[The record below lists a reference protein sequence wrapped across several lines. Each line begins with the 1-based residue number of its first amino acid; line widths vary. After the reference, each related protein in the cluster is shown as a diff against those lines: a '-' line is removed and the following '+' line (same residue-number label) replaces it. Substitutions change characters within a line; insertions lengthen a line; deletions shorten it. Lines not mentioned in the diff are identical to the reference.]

1 MKGIVYDGPA
11 VFRGSIMDSMGN
23 IMYDVEWYKN
33 NKPSYASII
42 YYDVFPWADFVKVNE
57 PVPPHIRLKI
67 MIQKKSMDQLVRE
80 MFDRYELDSEP
91 GSLADYLRA
100 CLGASAPK
108 GSGRLSSTDVG
119 KIWVKQT
126 VASR

>member
-1 MKGIVYDGPA
+1 
-11 VFRGSIMDSMGN
+11 MDITGN
-23 IMYDVEWYKN
+23 IMYVVEWHN
-33 NKPSYASII
+33 NNPSQVSIV

-80 MFDRYELDSEP
+80 MFDRYELDAEP

-100 CLGASAPK
+100 CLGVSAPK

-119 KIWVKQT
+119 KKWVKQT
-126 VASR
+126 VASRSHV